1 MSPVPSSTVVFGS
14 AQEESIKAN
23 TTYVTP
29 PAGASEEFA
38 FVGQHLMA
46 SYEGCCLD
54 SLLNFKELRRE
65 MEKAIALTGAT
76 LLAVSDYIFPNGGYT
91 ALFLLAESHAS
102 IHTYPEHKSCFID
115 VFTCGTNCDPS
126 LLDAHMQSFL
136 TPERARAQTLS
147 RGRAASP

>member
-14 AQEESIKAN
+14 AEDESIKAN

-29 PAGASEEFA
+29 PAGAEEFD

-46 SYEGCCLD
+46 SYEDCCLD
-54 SLLNFKELRRE
+54 SLLNFKELRLE

-76 LLAVSDYIFPNGGYT
+76 LLVVSDYIFPNGGYT

-115 VFTCGTNCDPS
+115 VFTCGTNCDPTR
-126 LLDAHMQSFL
+126 LDAHMQSYL
-136 TPERARAQTLS
+136 KPDRARAQTLS